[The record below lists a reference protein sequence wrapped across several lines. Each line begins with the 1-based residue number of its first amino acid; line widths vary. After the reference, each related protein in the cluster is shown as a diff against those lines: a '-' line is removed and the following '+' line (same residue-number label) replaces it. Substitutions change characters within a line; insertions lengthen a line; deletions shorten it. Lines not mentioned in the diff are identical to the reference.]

1 MLLPVLKIASAICVH
16 LCKISKCYCHV
27 PHKILAVRGWGRGA
41 GGGGERGSR
50 RVVGKDSPV
59 VTWFHIVPWPFAL
72 FCIVWGCCCGTQ
84 SMARFFLFVFCLLV
98 VGIPLNFLASVS
110 ACFWFR
116 GCCGLLTG
124 RPWRLGAFVGRVPC
138 CVALFV
144 LPLRLKMTCAL
155 PFLLC
160 LVRCE
165 VPVLKTASAICV
177 HLCKIS
183 KCYCQF

>member
-27 PHKILAVRGWGRGA
+27 PHKILAVRGWGSLA

-84 SMARFFLFVFCLLV
+84 SMARFFLFVFVCFWLAFPWTSLLLLV
-98 VGIPLNFLASVS
+98 HAFGSGAVVGCWPDGRGGWGRLLAGSLVVS
-110 ACFWFR
+110 
-116 GCCGLLTG
+116 
-124 RPWRLGAFVGRVPC
+124 
-138 CVALFV
+138 
-144 LPLRLKMTCAL
+144 
-155 PFLLC
+155 PFLSS
-160 LVRCE
+160 RC
-165 VPVLKTASAICV
+165 A
-177 HLCKIS
+177 
-183 KCYCQF
+183 